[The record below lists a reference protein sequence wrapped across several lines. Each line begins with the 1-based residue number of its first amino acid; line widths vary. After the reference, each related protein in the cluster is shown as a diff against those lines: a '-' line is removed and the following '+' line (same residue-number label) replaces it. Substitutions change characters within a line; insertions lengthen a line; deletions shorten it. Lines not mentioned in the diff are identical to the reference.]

1 MATRA
6 ELTAQRRSRWLH
18 HFEQR
23 QVNGLSVTAYI
34 ALHGL
39 SQASWYA
46 ARKRYADMPTA
57 PVPFVRVVTTPP
69 VEASCM
75 ALRIHLRTGAVVE
88 VDTPLS
94 ALPQVLAA
102 VSATC

>member
-6 ELTAQRRSRWLH
+6 QRASERRDHWLH

-23 QVNGLSVTAYI
+23 EVSGLSLKAYI
-34 ALHGL
+34 AQHGL

-46 ARKRYADMPTA
+46 ARKRYADATV
-57 PVPFVRVVTTPP
+57 PVAFARVVSATPS
-69 VEASCM
+69 AGSCI

-88 VDTPLS
+88 LDTSLS

-102 VSATC
+102 VSGAC

>member
-6 ELTAQRRSRWLH
+6 KGKAQRRSRWLH

-23 QVNGLSVTAYI
+23 EASDLSVKAYI

-46 ARKRYADMPTA
+46 ARKRYAESTSG
-57 PVPFVRVVTTPP
+57 
-69 VEASCM
+69 SCM

-88 VDTPLS
+88 LDMTLL

-102 VSATC
+102 VSSTC